1 MREGEVK
8 IMPVLG
14 THRMMTREEQVSF
27 IGDEIPEE
35 AYLYHNW
42 RTDTVPI
49 GTIPVSY
56 IEEII
61 LSGEERN

>member
-1 MREGEVK
+1 
-8 IMPVLG
+8 MPVLG

-61 LSGEERN
+61 LFGEERN